1 MLILFFFF
9 QAVAQVEPW
18 DEKYFIVMDRLFDT
32 LEHRLT
38 KWSKTLKKQ
47 TGFMRD
53 RSGEKL
59 KQLYEERIVVAYD
72 LSDAVNYLHNRN
84 ILYRDLKPENIGF
97 DIVCEV
103 SSLCWIDGHD
113 SFMLTTSWFITSIP
127 FQRDDVK
134 LFDFGLSKEL
144 HDSFKNDDGT
154 YKLTEM
160 TGSPRYMAPE
170 VGLGKPYNKTCDS
183 YSFAIMLW
191 QMMACKEPFTEY
203 NMRLLRERVW
213 TGNHRRP
220 PVDDLWPVPIKLLL
234 KRSWDDDLSQRN
246 SIASIAAILRKEC
259 VRIRDGDESGLEH
272 VRRRS
277 TFVFRPS
284 KTNGAPGQRR
294 SISAGR
300 PGMTRQ

>member
-97 DIVCEV
+97 DIVRGV
-103 SSLCWIDGHD
+103 SPLCWIDGHD
-113 SFMLTTSWFITSIP
+113 SFDAHKQLIHYF
-127 FQRDDVK
+127 
-134 LFDFGLSKEL
+134 
-144 HDSFKNDDGT
+144 
-154 YKLTEM
+154 
-160 TGSPRYMAPE
+160 
-170 VGLGKPYNKTCDS
+170 
-183 YSFAIMLW
+183 YSFSARRCQAIR
-191 QMMACKEPFTEY
+191 F
-203 NMRLLRERVW
+203 W
-213 TGNHRRP
+213 T
-220 PVDDLWPVPIKLLL
+220 I
-234 KRSWDDDLSQRN
+234 QR
-246 SIASIAAILRKEC
+246 ASR
-259 VRIRDGDESGLEH
+259 
-272 VRRRS
+272 
-277 TFVFRPS
+277 
-284 KTNGAPGQRR
+284 
-294 SISAGR
+294 
-300 PGMTRQ
+300 